1 MADRCVVLFPGG
13 APKDWQCA
21 ARIVAAA
28 SATLGKGDA
37 TRLCR
42 FGHGLL
48 FVALDG
54 SEARAIAAALQ
65 SGGFE
70 AEALP
75 AAELNLP
82 PAPFTLN
89 NADALPDGF
98 HVPIDASGRMSIL
111 PWNTLRLLHAGYVRP
126 GSASPKLPDAVE
138 QRERAEAL
146 AAIETGPEPILSSGA
161 AGSLGVVAD
170 ALVLGA
176 LTGTSLPA
184 AFVLRK
190 AMADH
195 AAAANSLGGAAL
207 PPNAPECWLEVFT
220 LEPLL
225 RLRIRRH
232 TFNYDYL
239 GGRRA
244 ASGRKNFQI
253 LAADLVA
260 FAPQAAKT
268 GLLPAVL
275 KGQEPENQRWLVDEK
290 DHEIALAALLTREK
304 RYGLPR

>member
-1 MADRCVVLFPGG
+1 MVLFSGG
-13 APKDWQCA
+13 TPKDWQGA
-21 ARIVAAA
+21 ARIVA
-28 SATLGKGDA
+28 SSSPTLGKADA

-48 FVALDG
+48 FVALEG
-54 SEARAIAAALQ
+54 SEARAIAAALCG
-65 SGGFE
+65 GGFE

-75 AAELNLP
+75 VAELTLP

-98 HVPIDASGRMSIL
+98 HVPIDAAGRMSIL

-126 GSASPKLPDAVE
+126 GSATPKLPDAVQ

-146 AAIETGPEPILSSGA
+146 AAIETGSEPILSPGA
-161 AGSLGVVAD
+161 AGGLGAVAG
-170 ALVLGA
+170 ALMLGA
-176 LTGTSLPA
+176 LTGTSMPA
-184 AFVLRK
+184 AMMLSE

-207 PPNAPECWLEVFT
+207 PPNPPECWLEVFT
-220 LEPLL
+220 FEPLL

-232 TFNYDYL
+232 AFNYDYL

-244 ASGRKNFQI
+244 VSGRKNFQI
-253 LAADLVA
+253 LAADLAA
-260 FAPQAAKT
+260 FAPQAAQT

-275 KGQEPENQRWLVDEK
+275 KGQDPENQRWLVDEK
-290 DHEIALAALLTREK
+290 DHEIALAAMLTREK
-304 RYGLPR
+304 RFGLPR